1 MKNLLKSNKLIIE
14 SSGDLIFMSS
24 VIWAFVICG
33 CGIAANWN
41 GYAGLAVV
49 SAVVGAIAHLFIFKY
64 YIKNEPKV

>member
-1 MKNLLKSNKLIIE
+1 
-14 SSGDLIFMSS
+14 MSS